1 MPDNQIYPPRV
12 DVTDNSLNR
21 PVSCARRN
29 LPAAVCSEFAPSEDV
44 THGI

>member
-29 LPAAVCSEFAPSEDV
+29 LPAAVCSEFAPREDV